1 LDSPDQVTLN
11 LLKNHFRL
19 LELENMK
26 EKALKA
32 FEAIFSDQETLLIDG
47 KEHHMD
53 RTPRANLR
61 FFNIEGYSFLE
72 QNPRK
77 SSHWAKQSR
86 EGSLIMWV
94 MKGRRYLG
102 QVRDGVFHDLR
113 KKE

>member
-1 LDSPDQVTLN
+1 M
-11 LLKNHFRL
+11 R
-19 LELENMK
+19 
-26 EKALKA
+26 EKALVA
-32 FEAIFSDQETLLIDG
+32 YEAIFSNQESIMIGGTEYLM
-47 KEHHMD
+47 E

-61 FFNIEGYSFLE
+61 FFKIESYSFLE

-77 SSHWAKQSR
+77 SSHWAKLAR

-102 QVRDGVFHDLR
+102 QVRDGVFYDLR

>member
-1 LDSPDQVTLN
+1 
-11 LLKNHFRL
+11 
-19 LELENMK
+19 MK

-32 FEAIFSDQETLLIDG
+32 YEAIFSNQESIEIDG
-47 KEHHMD
+47 VKYHME
-53 RTPRANLR
+53 RTPGAHLK

-77 SSHWAKQSR
+77 SSHWAKLAR

-102 QVRDGVFHDLR
+102 QVRDGMFHDLR
-113 KKE
+113 KK

>member
-1 LDSPDQVTLN
+1 M
-11 LLKNHFRL
+11 R
-19 LELENMK
+19 

-32 FEAIFSDQETLLIDG
+32 YEAIFSDQESILMEGVEYQL
-47 KEHHMD
+47 E

-61 FFNIEGYSFLE
+61 FFKIEGYSFLE

-77 SSHWAKQSR
+77 GSHWAKLAR

-102 QVRDGVFHDLR
+102 QVRDEAFHDLR
-113 KKE
+113 KKKE

>member
-1 LDSPDQVTLN
+1 MILISSSVKYPQSLII
-11 LLKNHFRL
+11 LP
-19 LELENMK
+19 ELENIK

-32 FEAIFSDQETLLIDG
+32 YEAIFSKQETILIDG
-47 KEHHMD
+47 IEYHME

-72 QNPRK
+72 QNPKK
-77 SSHWAKQSR
+77 SSHWAKLAR

-102 QVRDGVFHDLR
+102 QVRDGAFHDLR
-113 KKE
+113 KK

>member
-1 LDSPDQVTLN
+1 
-11 LLKNHFRL
+11 
-19 LELENMK
+19 MK
-26 EKALKA
+26 EKALIA
-32 FEAIFSDQETLLIDG
+32 YQAIFSNQESIMIGGTDYLM
-47 KEHHMD
+47 E

-61 FFNIEGYSFLE
+61 FFKIEGYSFLE

-77 SSHWAKQSR
+77 SSHWAKLAR

-102 QVRDGVFHDLR
+102 QVRDGVFYDLR

>member
-1 LDSPDQVTLN
+1 
-11 LLKNHFRL
+11 
-19 LELENMK
+19 MK

-32 FEAIFSDQETLLIDG
+32 YEAIFSDQECLVIDG
-47 KEHHMD
+47 EKYLME
-53 RTPRANLR
+53 RTPGASLR
-61 FFNIEGYSFLE
+61 FFKVEGYSFLE

-77 SSHWAKQSR
+77 SSHWAKMAR

-113 KKE
+113 KN